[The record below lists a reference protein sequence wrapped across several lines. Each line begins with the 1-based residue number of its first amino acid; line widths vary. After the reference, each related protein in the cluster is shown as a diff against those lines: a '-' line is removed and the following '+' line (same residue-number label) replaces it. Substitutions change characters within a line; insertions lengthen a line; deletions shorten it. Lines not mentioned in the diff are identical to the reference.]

1 MKFKMLIVGLLLSGV
16 ASAQSSVSLSYGL
29 KNLNP
34 TNEQKHV
41 STLSAKTRVSQ
52 SFDANVS
59 LQSDAADV
67 SNKITTRTEAGVTY
81 LQPINNTFSAEVK
94 TLVGLKQKS
103 GEKAFTTW
111 SVEPAL
117 KVQLTHNFDTTLAYR
132 YRTAFSRVNEDESD
146 NYKVALGY
154 KLTKVD
160 KFELSYDKTKGDGA
174 CDIKTLKYTRSF

>member
-1 MKFKMLIVGLLLSGV
+1 MKIKLLIVGLLMSGV
-16 ASAQSSVSLSYGL
+16 AAAQSSVSLSYGL
-29 KNLNP
+29 KNLDP

-52 SFDANVS
+52 SFDAQVS
-59 LQSDAADV
+59 LQSDASDV

-81 LQPINNTFSAEVK
+81 LQPINDTFSAEVK
-94 TLVGLKQKS
+94 TAVGLKQKS
-103 GEKAFTTW
+103 GDNAFTYW
-111 SVEPAL
+111 SIEPAL
-117 KVQLTHNFDTTLAYR
+117 KVKLPYDFDTTFAYR
-132 YRTAFSRVNEDESD
+132 YRTSFSRVNEDESD

-160 KFELSYDKTKGDGA
+160 KVELSYDKTKGDGA